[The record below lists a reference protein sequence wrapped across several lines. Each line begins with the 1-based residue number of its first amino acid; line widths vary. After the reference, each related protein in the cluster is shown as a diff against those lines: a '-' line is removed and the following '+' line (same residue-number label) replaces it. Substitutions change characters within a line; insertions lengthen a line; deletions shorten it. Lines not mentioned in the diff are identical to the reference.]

1 MNHEALH
8 PSRDAAN
15 RYLSDISE
23 ALEAVREGRGPDM
36 DAIAWPS
43 GLDRENIF
51 GLPISVRTRNC
62 LLAGRLHEGASSLRV
77 YELRQVQNFGFKGLQ
92 DLLFGLEKFLV
103 EYVRVGATEPR
114 TIHRRTEEA
123 PNAVPA
129 SSVPSST
136 LVPSPNHWQDA
147 DVYLQPLLAAGAELY
162 GKQSLADVLNPEL
175 LHLAEK
181 MGIAS
186 KIDTIEI
193 SRIVGGT
200 PGLVSLVSDQLQLIL
215 ERTSETERKIIEH
228 RLLRTPPDT
237 LEEVG
242 SRVGVTRERIRQVQA
257 RLEEKIRRALG
268 LPKGLGIV
276 ASVLWEQLG
285 HMVPENQL
293 HRRFEE
299 LLPNAPELVNAV
311 LRKALIDEM
320 DFELID
326 GVYVDEQAR
335 GILGNL
341 RVWARELADDAGLV
355 HEDQLIEML
364 PAEEW
369 RRFWPWLRDR
379 STLHGLYG
387 MLGLRDSAKA
397 RVKAALLS
405 IGRPATREEIGS
417 VCDFEKSQVGAYL
430 SNVPSVVR
438 ADKRRWGLREWID
451 DEYDGI
457 VGEIIQRIEEDGG
470 ATTIERLMTELPS
483 KFNVSPV
490 SVRAYMQTPRFE
502 IRNGSVSLASTSSV
516 QLRHLDDVIHGRDE
530 NGAPY
535 WTFVVESRYL
545 EGYSVVGVPPE
556 FANALGC
563 SPDSGLG
570 VRIENLPDCRE
581 LSLRWRLAS
590 TTGASLGYVAE
601 PLRQLGL
608 HPGDRA
614 RVTIK
619 GTRSAELSAE
629 GGDAQPSPS
638 GEADA
643 TLARIL
649 RRRRSL

>member
-1 MNHEALH
+1 
-8 PSRDAAN
+8 
-15 RYLSDISE
+15 
-23 ALEAVREGRGPDM
+23 
-36 DAIAWPS
+36 
-43 GLDRENIF
+43 
-51 GLPISVRTRNC
+51 
-62 LLAGRLHEGASSLRV
+62 
-77 YELRQVQNFGFKGLQ
+77 
-92 DLLFGLEKFLV
+92 
-103 EYVRVGATEPR
+103 
-114 TIHRRTEEA
+114 
-123 PNAVPA
+123 
-129 SSVPSST
+129 
-136 LVPSPNHWQDA
+136 
-147 DVYLQPLLAAGAELY
+147 
-162 GKQSLADVLNPEL
+162 
-175 LHLAEK
+175 
-181 MGIAS
+181 MGIAP
-186 KIDTIEI
+186 TLQAI
-193 SRIVGGT
+193 SVNETTQGT
-200 PGLVSLVSDQLQLIL
+200 HSLPVLVAIRLRQTLNA
-215 ERTSETERKIIEH
+215 TSERWHAIIRS
-228 RLLRTPPDT
+228 RLIQTPPAT

-242 SRVGVTRERIRQVQA
+242 IQLGVTRERIRQIQA
-257 RLEEKIRRALG
+257 ILERKIKVALG
-268 LPKGLGIV
+268 
-276 ASVLWEQLG
+276 
-285 HMVPENQL
+285 
-293 HRRFEE
+293 EE
-299 LLPNAPELVNAV
+299 LRVIASTLHDQLDPLV
-311 LRKALIDEM
+311 E
-320 DFELID
+320 
-326 GVYVDEQAR
+326 
-335 GILGNL
+335 
-341 RVWARELADDAGLV
+341 ARELERRIDDVVPDESPVVTSFFRMALLRTMGFTLENGVYIDERAEEVLRSIRSRARALADDVGLV
-355 HEDQLIEML
+355 NEQQLIEIL
-364 PAEEW
+364 PDERW
-369 RRFWPWLRDR
+369 QRFWPRLRER
-379 STLHGLYG
+379 SDLHNFYG
-387 MLGLRDSAKA
+387 VLAVRDTAKA

-417 VCDFEKSQVGAYL
+417 VCGFEKSRVGAYL

-438 ADKRRWGLREWID
+438 ADKKRWGLREWID

-502 IRNGSVSLASTSSV
+502 IRNGSVSLANTSSV
-516 QLRHLDDVIHGRDE
+516 QLRHLDDVIHGRDYRD
-530 NGAPY
+530 APY

-556 FANALGC
+556 FAKALGC

-629 GGDAQPSPS
+629 DGGAQPPPS